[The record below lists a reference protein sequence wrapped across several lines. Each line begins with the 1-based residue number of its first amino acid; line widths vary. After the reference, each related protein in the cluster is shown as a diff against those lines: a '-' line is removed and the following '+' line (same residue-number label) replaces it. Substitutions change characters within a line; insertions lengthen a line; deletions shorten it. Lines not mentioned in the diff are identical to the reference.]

1 MKLFAGVTDGCPKA
15 TEELACRFNHP
26 LAYQAGNCR
35 KGTLPLELGM
45 LSLEAGTSVL
55 SAVTMADDGAVVVRL
70 YETSGQD
77 DAVTLHFG
85 ADVKSA
91 VSVNLLEQEN
101 GREVKV
107 NGGDVSFTVPARSL
121 FEVKVQR

>member
-1 MKLFAGVTDGCPKA
+1 
-15 TEELACRFNHP
+15 
-26 LAYQAGNCR
+26 
-35 KGTLPLELGM
+35 M

-70 YETSGQD
+70 YETSGKD

-91 VSVNLLEQEN
+91 ASVNLLEQEN
-101 GREVKV
+101 GPGSEGKRRRRVFYRSRPLPLRGEGTAV
-107 NGGDVSFTVPARSL
+107 NAPAAGTIPAAGAIALIAQQEGRGVPRP
-121 FEVKVQR
+121 FCFG